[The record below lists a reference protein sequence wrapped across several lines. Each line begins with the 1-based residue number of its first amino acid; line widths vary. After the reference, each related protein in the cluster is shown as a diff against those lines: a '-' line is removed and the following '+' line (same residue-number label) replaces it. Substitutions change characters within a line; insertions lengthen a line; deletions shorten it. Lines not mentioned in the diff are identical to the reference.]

1 MERKQDTM
9 EHQRS
14 IFGPL
19 LLISAGVLWLLMKS
33 GAIPGEN
40 LWALTHIWPYLLIA
54 AGLGLI
60 LRNYWK
66 YASIFV
72 DVLIIGGV
80 LLAIWFAPRLGWTD
94 PSLVGVF
101 WNNGMY
107 FGPGESGSGK
117 VITETRDV
125 SGFDSIQVE
134 FPVQIFISQGQAE
147 SVKVKA
153 EDNFLPGLKTEVH
166 NGALEIF
173 YKVAEGDRVNPT
185 EPVVITI
192 VVKDLTDVEFSSA
205 GELTIEGVQA
215 DKLDISLSGAGNIKM
230 TDLDVE
236 DLSVVL
242 SGAGNMSASGSAA
255 NLNVEING
263 FGSFSGGDLHAIT
276 ADVVLSGA
284 GSATVWVDERLDA
297 EISGAGSV
305 NYYGDAAVAK
315 QIGGLGGVKHL
326 GDK

>member
-1 MERKQDTM
+1 MEG
-9 EHQRS
+9 QRS

-19 LLISAGVLWLLMKS
+19 LLITAGVLWLLIKS
-33 GAIPGEN
+33 GALPGEN

-54 AGLGLI
+54 AGAGLI
-60 LRNYWK
+60 LRNYWRF
-66 YASIFV
+66 ASVFM

-80 LLAIWFAPRLGWTD
+80 LLAILFAPRLGWAD
-94 PSLVGVF
+94 PSVAGGF
-101 WNNGMY
+101 WNGGIY
-107 FGPGESGSGK
+107 LGPGESGSGR
-117 VITETRDV
+117 VVTETRAV
-125 SGFDSIQVE
+125 TGFDSIEVD
-134 FPVQIFISQGQAE
+134 FPAQIVISQGQAE
-147 SVKVKA
+147 SVKVKG
-153 EDNFLPGLKTEVH
+153 EDNFLPGLKTEVR

-173 YKVAEGDRVNPT
+173 YKAADGDRVNPT

-192 VVKDLTDVEFSSA
+192 VVTDLTEVDFTSA
-205 GELTIEGVQA
+205 GELTIDDVKT
-215 DKLDISLSGAGNIKM
+215 DRLDISLSGAGSIKM
-230 TDLDVE
+230 TSLDVE

-242 SGAGNMSASGSAA
+242 SGAGSMSASGSAE

-263 FGSFSGGDLHAIT
+263 FGSFNGGDLHAAT

-284 GSATVWVDERLDA
+284 GSATVWADESLDA

-305 NYYGDAAVAK
+305 NYYGDAAVTK

>member
-1 MERKQDTM
+1 MQQ
-9 EHQRS
+9 QRS

-19 LLISAGVLWLLMKS
+19 LLITAGVMWLLMKS
-33 GAIPGEN
+33 GTIPSEN
-40 LWALTHIWPYLLIA
+40 LWALTYIWPYFLIA

-80 LLAIWFAPRLGWTD
+80 ILAILFAPRFGWTD
-94 PSLVGVF
+94 PSLMGGF

-107 FGPGESGSGK
+107 FGPGDAGSGK
-117 VITETRDV
+117 VITETRDA

-134 FPVQIFISQGQAE
+134 FPAQVFISQGQTE

-153 EDNFLPGLKTEVH
+153 EDNFLPGLKTEVR
-166 NGALEIF
+166 NGTLEIF
-173 YKVAEGDRVNPT
+173 YKTGNDDRVNPT
-185 EPVVITI
+185 EPVIITI
-192 VVKDLTDVEFSSA
+192 VVKDLTEIEFSSA
-205 GELTIEGVQA
+205 GELTIAGVKT

-242 SGAGNMSASGSAA
+242 SGAGSMSASGSAT

-263 FGSFSGGDLHAIT
+263 FGSFSGGDLHAST

-284 GSATVWVDERLDA
+284 GSATVWVDKTLDA

-305 NYYGDAAVAK
+305 NYYGKASVTK
-315 QIGGLGGVKHL
+315 QIGGLGNVKHL

>member
-1 MERKQDTM
+1 MEQ
-9 EHQRS
+9 QRS

-19 LLISAGVLWLLMKS
+19 LLITAGVMWLLMKS
-33 GAIPGEN
+33 GTVPSEN
-40 LWALTHIWPYLLIA
+40 LWALTYIWPYFLIA

-66 YASIFV
+66 YASVFV
-72 DVLIIGGV
+72 DVLIIAGV
-80 LLAIWFAPRLGWTD
+80 ILAIVFAPRFGWTD
-94 PSLVGVF
+94 PSLMGGF
-101 WNNGMY
+101 WNNGIY
-107 FGPGESGSGK
+107 FGPGEAGSGR
-117 VITETRDV
+117 VVTETREV

-134 FPVQIFISQGQAE
+134 FPAEVFISQGETE

-153 EDNFLPGLKTEVH
+153 EDNFLPGLKTEVR
-166 NGALEIF
+166 NGTLEIF
-173 YKVAEGDRVNPT
+173 YKVADGDRVNPT
-185 EPVVITI
+185 ESVLITI
-192 VVKDLTDVEFSSA
+192 VVRELTEIEFSSA
-205 GELTIEGVQA
+205 GELTIEGVQT

-230 TDLDVE
+230 IDLAVD

-242 SGAGNMSASGSAA
+242 SGAGNMSASGSAS

-263 FGSFSGGDLHAIT
+263 FGSFSGGDLHANT

-284 GSATVWVDERLDA
+284 GSATVWVDESLDA

-305 NYYGDAAVAK
+305 NYYGDATVTK